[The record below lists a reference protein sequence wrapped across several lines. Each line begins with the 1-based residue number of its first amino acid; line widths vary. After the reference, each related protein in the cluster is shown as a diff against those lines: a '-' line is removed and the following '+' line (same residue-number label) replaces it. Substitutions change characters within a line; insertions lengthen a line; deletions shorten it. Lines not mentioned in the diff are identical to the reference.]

1 MGPHPLIGTK
11 RSVVKLTTF
20 GLLNTL
26 IDLPSWY
33 HKEGNSGNGSKKNS
47 IPYASNPAR

>member
-20 GLLNTL
+20 GLEAKR
-26 IDLPSWY
+26 S
-33 HKEGNSGNGSKKNS
+33 
-47 IPYASNPAR
+47 AA